1 MNILI
6 AEDDPVS
13 RTFLEVTLIKWGY
26 EVIVTHDG
34 NEAWEAF
41 QRKTPTIA
49 ILDWMMPGIDGA
61 EVCRRARAVERSI
74 PPYLIML
81 TAKSEKED
89 VVQGLCAGAHDYITK
104 PFNRH
109 ELHAR
114 IKVGFRIAELQRS
127 LADRVVDLEGALSR
141 VKHLQGLLP
150 ICSYCKKVRDD
161 DNYWQQVDSY
171 ISKHSEVEF
180 SHGICPDCFDTLVE
194 PQMQKLES
202 LRVEQEHN
210 CSKSDS

>member
-13 RTFLEVTLIKWGY
+13 RCFLEVTLVKWGY
-26 EVIVTHDG
+26 EVKSTSDG
-34 NEAWEAF
+34 NEAWEQF
-41 QRKTPTIA
+41 EREIPTVA

-61 EVCRRARAVERSI
+61 ELCRRAKALDTVV

-81 TAKSEKED
+81 TAKTDKQD
-89 VVQGLCAGAHDYITK
+89 VVEGLCAGADDYMTK

-114 IKVGFRIAELQRS
+114 IKVGFRMAELQRNI
-127 LADRVVDLEGALSR
+127 ADRIFELERALSR
-141 VKHLQGLLP
+141 VKQLQGLLP

-161 DNYWQQVDSY
+161 QNYWQRVDSY
-171 ISKHSEVEF
+171 ISKHSDVEF
-180 SHGICPDCFDTLVE
+180 SHGICPDCFDGLKQQLHKRE
-194 PQMQKLES
+194 EIS
-202 LRVEQEHN
+202 HN
-210 CSKSDS
+210 VQHELDNR

>member
-13 RTFLEVTLIKWGY
+13 RCFLEVTLTKWGY
-26 EVIVTHDG
+26 EVIPTCDG
-34 NEAWEAF
+34 NQAWEAF
-41 QRKTPTIA
+41 QRETPIIA

-61 EVCRRARAVERSI
+61 EVCRRIRAVETTM
-74 PPYLIML
+74 PTYLILL

-89 VVQGLCAGAHDYITK
+89 VVQGLCAGADDYITK
-104 PFNRH
+104 PFNRQ

-114 IKVGFRIAELQRS
+114 IKVGLRMAELQRS
-127 LADRVVDLEGALSR
+127 VAERVLELERALSR
-141 VKHLQGLLP
+141 VKQLQGLLP

-161 DNYWQQVDSY
+161 QNYWQQVDSY

-180 SHGICPDCFDTLVE
+180 SHSICPGCYDHVVE
-194 PQMQKLES
+194 PQLKKLKEAGS
-202 LRVEQEHN
+202 G
-210 CSKSDS
+210 D

>member
-13 RTFLEVTLIKWGY
+13 RCFLEVTLVKWGY
-26 EVIVTHDG
+26 EVITTCDG

-41 QRKTPTIA
+41 QREKPTIA

-61 EVCRRARAVERSI
+61 EVCRRIRAVETTV

-81 TAKSEKED
+81 TAKSEKQD
-89 VVQGLCAGAHDYITK
+89 VVAGLCAGADDYITK

-114 IKVGFRIAELQRS
+114 IKVGIRVAELQKIV
-127 LADRVVDLEGALSR
+127 ADRVIELELALSR
-141 VKHLQGLLP
+141 VKQLQGLLP
-150 ICSYCKKVRDD
+150 ICSYCKMVRDD
-161 DNYWQQVDSY
+161 KNYWQQVDSY
-171 ISKHSEVEF
+171 ISKHSEVAF
-180 SHGICPDCFDTLVE
+180 SHSICPACYDRLVE
-194 PQMQKLES
+194 PQLLKMEKETAC
-202 LRVEQEHN
+202 EHM
-210 CSKSDS
+210 SET

>member
-13 RTFLEVTLIKWGY
+13 RCFLEVTLVKWGY
-26 EVIVTHDG
+26 QVKSTRDG
-34 NEAWEAF
+34 NEAWEEF
-41 QRKTPTIA
+41 QREIPTVA

-61 EVCRRARAVERSI
+61 ELCRRAKALDTVV

-81 TAKSEKED
+81 TAKTDKQD
-89 VVQGLCAGAHDYITK
+89 VVEGLCAGADDYMTK

-114 IKVGFRIAELQRS
+114 IKVGFRMAELQRNI
-127 LADRVVDLEGALSR
+127 ADRVFELERALSR
-141 VKHLQGLLP
+141 VKQLQGLLP

-161 DNYWQQVDSY
+161 QNYWQQVDSY
-171 ISKHSEVEF
+171 ISKHSEVAF
-180 SHGICPDCFDTLVE
+180 SHGICPDCFDGLKQQLHKREEIV
-194 PQMQKLES
+194 QNVQ
-202 LRVEQEHN
+202 QELDN
-210 CSKSDS
+210 R

>member
-1 MNILI
+1 MKILI

-13 RTFLEVTLIKWGY
+13 RCFLEVTLVKWGY
-26 EVIVTHDG
+26 EVIATSDG

-41 QRKTPTIA
+41 QREMPTIA

-61 EVCRRARAVERSI
+61 EVCRRARAIETTT
-74 PPYLIML
+74 PAYLIML

-89 VVQGLCAGAHDYITK
+89 VVKGLCAGADDYITK

-114 IKVGFRIAELQRS
+114 IKVGLRMAELQRNV
-127 LADRVVDLEGALSR
+127 AVRVVELERALSR
-141 VKHLQGLLP
+141 VKQLQGLLP

-161 DNYWQQVDSY
+161 QNYWQQVDSY

-180 SHGICPDCFDTLVE
+180 SHGICPECYDRLVE
-194 PQMQKLES
+194 PQLQKLEA
-202 LRVEQEHN
+202 HN
-210 CSKSDS
+210 AEREA